1 MSGQES
7 WKLNYLKGS
16 SWKYVENPYD
26 LDKTP
31 FKSACVE
38 NRSELLSREILN
50 IFEWYNLRPKENHV
64 SVCMF
69 IQKTTVNC
77 PLKNC

>member
-7 WKLNYLKGS
+7 WKLNCLKGS

-50 IFEWYNLRPKENHV
+50 IFE
-64 SVCMF
+64 
-69 IQKTTVNC
+69 
-77 PLKNC
+77 